1 MRRRASA
8 EETRGVR
15 CGVDTVSQ
23 SWHSLF
29 CDTTSQPPSHRSLPP
44 LMPSMTRPSVTPTE
58 HESSLQLPDGRTL
71 SYASWGDPGRPV
83 VVVLDGPGSRG
94 LARGAAPAAVELG
107 LRLVAPDRP
116 GFFGSTPAPG
126 RTVADWPADHAA
138 LLDVLEAGHAG
149 ILGQSGG
156 SPFAY
161 TVAAA
166 LPQRTSGVAMVGAL
180 APLDDRTNLNEV
192 RGPVRT
198 GLKLARRAPWLLRL
212 LFGGMSRS
220 AAKNPEKAARKM
232 LEDLP
237 AADIRE
243 VECDP
248 ALFDMHV
255 QAMGEILSRPDAMVR
270 ELRLMAAPWGVDL
283 GSIAVPVAF
292 WSGDGDT
299 THPTSH
305 SRRLAETLGGVPV
318 HVVPGA
324 ATFGMRP
331 SYPDMLRFAAEI

>member
-1 MRRRASA
+1 MLA
-8 EETRGVR
+8 
-15 CGVDTVSQ
+15 
-23 SWHSLF
+23 HSYLRHNV
-29 CDTTSQPPSHRSLPP
+29 TTSILRSLPP
-44 LMPSMTRPSVTPTE
+44 HMPSMTPTPTAPTE
-58 HESSLQLPDGRTL
+58 HESTLELPDGPTL

-94 LARGAAPAAVELG
+94 LARAAAPAAVELG

-116 GFFGSTPAPG
+116 GFFDSTPAPD
-126 RTVADWPADHAA
+126 RTIADWPADHAA
-138 LLDVLEAGHAG
+138 LLDVLEADRAG
-149 ILGQSGG
+149 ILAQSGG

-180 APLDDRTNLNEV
+180 APLDDRTNLDEV

-212 LFGGMSRS
+212 LFGAMSRS

-237 AADIRE
+237 PADIRA
-243 VECDP
+243 VEEDRS
-248 ALFDMHV
+248 LFDMHV
-255 QAMGEILSRPDAMVR
+255 QAMGEIMSRPDAMVS
-270 ELRLMAAPWGVDL
+270 ELSLMAAPWGIDIA
-283 GSIAVPVAF
+283 SITVPMAF

-305 SRRLAETLGGVPV
+305 SRRLAEALGG
-318 HVVPGA
+318 
-324 ATFGMRP
+324 
-331 SYPDMLRFAAEI
+331 